1 VHDDPSTG
9 LPSSLSPETDDQT
22 TPASTEVAR
31 SQLPLGDHSTTE
43 RVCPFLRAVAD
54 GDALGPPVEAPDP
67 ANRCVALHEPVPQS
81 LRQQDLVCLSSAHV
95 NCPRYLR
102 GSVGLVAPVE
112 RVSATRAV
120 TPATAAALALFGLAF
135 VVSVGFVVAT
145 GGLALTAAVATA
157 TPGGAVL
164 GEVETAAPSLV
175 PTPDPTPEPTP
186 AATPTASA
194 TPSSS
199 PIPTASPTPSPTPEP
214 TPKATRKPTSDRYA
228 LLKPCPGTP
237 DCYVYVVRSG
247 DNLFSIAKYFGV
259 PLKTVEAMNPWTKSG
274 LVAGRDLRIP
284 TPTR

>member
-1 VHDDPSTG
+1 MHDDSPTG
-9 LPSSLSPETDDQT
+9 LPSSLSPDPDDRVA
-22 TPASTEVAR
+22 PASTEIAR

-54 GDALGPPVEAPDP
+54 GDTLGQPVETPDP
-67 ANRCVALHEPVPQS
+67 ANRCIALHEPVPQS

-102 GSVGLVAPVE
+102 GLVGLAAPVE
-112 RVSATRAV
+112 RVTATRTV
-120 TPATAAALALFGLAF
+120 TPATAGALALLGLAF
-135 VVSVGFVVAT
+135 VVSIGFVVAS
-145 GGLALTAAVATA
+145 GGLTLTAAVPTA

-164 GEVETAAPSLV
+164 GEIETAAPSPV
-175 PTPDPTPEPTP
+175 PTPDPTIDPPP
-186 AATPTASA
+186 SA
-194 TPSSS
+194 
-199 PIPTASPTPSPTPEP
+199 TASPTPSPSPSPTASPSPSPTLEP

-237 DCYVYVVRSG
+237 NCYVYVVRSG

-259 PLKTVEAMNPWTKSG
+259 PLKTVQAMNPWTTTG
-274 LVAGRDLRIP
+274 LVAGRELRIP